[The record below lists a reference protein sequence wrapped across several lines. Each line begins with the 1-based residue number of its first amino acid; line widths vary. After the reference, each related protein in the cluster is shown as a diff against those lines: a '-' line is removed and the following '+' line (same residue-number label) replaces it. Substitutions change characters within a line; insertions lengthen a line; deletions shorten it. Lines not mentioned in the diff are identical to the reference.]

1 MRVLED
7 RRTIFS
13 SHSPADASIARM
25 VIALLFSSSSFF
37 GVFPFLITLES
48 PRGFLSC
55 HPPSIHSSS
64 FSTDSA
70 SLSLYLPWLSGVHP
84 ERLSL
89 NQTLVDFSRLP
100 AIMQNGKNG
109 EDCKIYDDIF
119 TSCYF
124 RSLSSI
130 NTVYFRW

>member
-89 NQTLVDFSRLP
+89 NQTSVDFSRIFLEYLRLCKMEKTGKTVKYTMIFSRV
-100 AIMQNGKNG
+100 AIF
-109 EDCKIYDDIF
+109 DLY
-119 TSCYF
+119 
-124 RSLSSI
+124 RA
-130 NTVYFRW
+130 